1 MIEHAAATGS
11 TMTLVIHAYVSGVD
25 DARFEIISKVLTYAG
40 EAQGFGSV
48 HGPRIGGSALEP
60 RCWGISCRRPRSV
73 SSPIREIYWRD
84 SELSAQ
90 WERCIFKTRLDI
102 VTRSAPQFQPPLAT
116 LIMDPK
122 MRRKVIMVWKEK
134 ILGNALV
141 AIRRFQER
149 GELRKDVSPGEMIA
163 RAVIS
168 LNVSYLVVCALLAP
182 EADWDH
188 ERRSKRPSIC

>member
-1 MIEHAAATGS
+1 
-11 TMTLVIHAYVSGVD
+11 
-25 DARFEIISKVLTYAG
+25 
-40 EAQGFGSV
+40 
-48 HGPRIGGSALEP
+48 
-60 RCWGISCRRPRSV
+60 
-73 SSPIREIYWRD
+73 
-84 SELSAQ
+84 
-90 WERCIFKTRLDI
+90 
-102 VTRSAPQFQPPLAT
+102 
-116 LIMDPK
+116 

-149 GELRKDVSPGEMIA
+149 GELRKDVSPETIA

-188 ERRSKRPSIC
+188 ETEIEATVDMLMNGVRSR